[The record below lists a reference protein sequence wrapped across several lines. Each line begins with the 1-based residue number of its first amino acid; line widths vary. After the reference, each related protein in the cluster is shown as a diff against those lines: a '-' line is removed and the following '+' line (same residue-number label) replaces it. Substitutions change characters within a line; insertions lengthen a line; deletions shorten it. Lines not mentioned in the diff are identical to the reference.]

1 MGFDG
6 AVLDLIR
13 SMYSGDVL
21 FIQVNGEL
29 CPALY
34 LTQGLKQGCNLSPI
48 LFNILMIDM
57 AKKYRES
64 GEGGRLGNQRVP
76 GILFA
81 DDLGLTAT
89 SEAGIRK
96 LIKITEEEGG
106 RFNMKISVKK
116 SKIMILSAKKDPIV
130 FTQPMALEVVSFYKY
145 LGIQIEARPTALY
158 YKAYE
163 QVVIKKAK
171 KYFNLIRVKSRAYPD
186 VGAAAY
192 QLWDSVALP
201 SILYGME
208 STAIS
213 RTTMNTLETL

>member
-1 MGFDG
+1 MFRRLSKLGFDG

-21 FIQVNGEL
+21 YIQVNGEL

-34 LTQGLKQGCNLSPI
+34 LAQGLKQGCNLSPI

-89 SEAGIRK
+89 SEAGIRR
-96 LIKITEEEGG
+96 LIKITEEEGA

-116 SKIMILSAKKDPIV
+116 SKLMILTAKKELFYV
-130 FTQPMALEVVSFYKY
+130 FFFLDK
-145 LGIQIEARPTALY
+145 G
-158 YKAYE
+158 
-163 QVVIKKAK
+163 
-171 KYFNLIRVKSRAYPD
+171 
-186 VGAAAY
+186 
-192 QLWDSVALP
+192 
-201 SILYGME
+201 
-208 STAIS
+208 
-213 RTTMNTLETL
+213 